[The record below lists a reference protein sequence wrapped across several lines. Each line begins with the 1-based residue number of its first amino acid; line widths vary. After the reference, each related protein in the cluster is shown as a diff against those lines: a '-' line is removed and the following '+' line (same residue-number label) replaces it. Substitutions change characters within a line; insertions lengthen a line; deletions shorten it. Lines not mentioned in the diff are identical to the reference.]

1 MSENRTRLIRPQT
14 RADGKLKSGNGKSK
28 SSTAKNTGSPP
39 PFLFFVG
46 ARGEP
51 GNEARNN
58 LQFLH
63 KFWRRGHTTTSHSLC
78 IVLSVNKKNVPS

>member
-51 GNEARNN
+51 WKEARNN
-58 LQFLH
+58 
-63 KFWRRGHTTTSHSLC
+63 HTNFGGEDIQLRP
-78 IVLSVNKKNVPS
+78 IAYV